1 MKRIIKPLYWED
13 NNMSNTTD
21 GVMISQLERAD
32 SLLGSDLLEVERG
45 GQSVAVIVDELIN
58 YIGIPEFI
66 KELENIIG

>member
-1 MKRIIKPLYWED
+1 MA
-13 NNMSNTTD
+13 NTTD
-21 GVMISQLERAD
+21 GVMISQLERAI

-45 GQSVAVIVDELIN
+45 GQSVSVTVDEFIN

>member
-1 MKRIIKPLYWED
+1 
-13 NNMSNTTD
+13 
-21 GVMISQLERAD
+21 MISQLERAD

-45 GQSVAVIVDELIN
+45 GQSVAVTVDEFIN